1 MTNADMSPEEG
12 AQRRHRACEE
22 DGDCFVHLR
31 ACLSSFM
38 HDRITGKPFLDDEP
52 VLICTKVIA
61 FRLAAARYPG
71 IILLS
76 GVCDRLT
83 VTGYPVGGPHLHGP
97 L

>member
-38 HDRITGKPFLDDEP
+38 HDRITGKPFLDGEP
-52 VLICTKVIA
+52 AL
-61 FRLAAARYPG
+61 F
-71 IILLS
+71 
-76 GVCDRLT
+76 
-83 VTGYPVGGPHLHGP
+83 
-97 L
+97 

>member
-38 HDRITGKPFLDDEP
+38 HDRIAGKPFLDDEP
-52 VLICTKVIA
+52 VPICTKVIA
-61 FRLAAARYPG
+61 FRLLAAAIKIFVDSSLNSSMR
-71 IILLS
+71 S
-76 GVCDRLT
+76 RT
-83 VTGYPVGGPHLHGP
+83 
-97 L
+97 

>member
-61 FRLAAARYPG
+61 FRLVAATSVRLLYDIPG
-71 IILLS
+71 YD
-76 GVCDRLT
+76 VR
-83 VTGYPVGGPHLHGP
+83 VPVLFLPTH
-97 L
+97 

>member
-22 DGDCFVHLR
+22 DGDCFIHLR

-61 FRLAAARYPG
+61 FRLAAAINVAHPLTPHGRH
-71 IILLS
+71 
-76 GVCDRLT
+76 RLPPPLPRG
-83 VTGYPVGGPHLHGP
+83 TG
-97 L
+97 

>member
-31 ACLSSFM
+31 ACLSRFM

-52 VLICTKVIA
+52 VPICTKVIA
-61 FRLAAARYPG
+61 FRLAAAKLAHDPFCTACPG
-71 IILLS
+71 L
-76 GVCDRLT
+76 DRCPGL
-83 VTGYPVGGPHLHGP
+83 G
-97 L
+97 